1 VFWQV
6 STGQG
11 DNDGIVATQND
22 INRNNLQNGD
32 NPGVTKQIHLLYPL
46 MISRAPDVRA
56 KNNPSARVDS

>member
-32 NPGVTKQIHLLYPL
+32 NPGVAKQIH
-46 MISRAPDVRA
+46 
-56 KNNPSARVDS
+56 